1 MCAQRNIL
9 RTVFVP
15 ALATVVVGGWAGAEL
30 YIPTD
35 SATSGI
41 ATHSAMVTL
50 LASIDTDSDAV
61 GISESSLYSL
71 DQADLDTAMSELQ
84 SMGVT
89 QVRVLLP
96 WEHVEWTEGTYN
108 WTQADQLMDTAAKY
122 NISVDAV
129 ITTTP
134 PWASQYSAGGW
145 IADAAP
151 DPSSYAAYAK
161 FAATVATRYA
171 DQIGSIEV
179 SNEPNGANGWYP
191 SPDPAAYTQLLKDA
205 YTAIKAANPKM
216 AVVGGVL
223 GAGLTMGS
231 LTVNPVDFL
240 QQMYTDGAAGYFDAL
255 SFHPYNDTGTFSNG
269 AYYANSALDQLKDL
283 QALMAANGDGDK
295 LVWATEYGES
305 SKDAGG
311 EAQQAAF
318 IQDFLDTWSSLNG
331 VGPMF
336 IYSLL
341 DDDENNN
348 MGLLTD
354 DYTPK
359 QALAVVEAW
368 LKAHPTDDPDPAD
381 AAALSASADPPNPMA
396 AAVSTVQQMVSGMA
410 TAMANLAKTFTSSM
424 GVALASMSAAVSR
437 FATALTAAISPR
449 AAQSMTA
456 RVALTAASPVTA
468 PKTSPKTSMASTPAD
483 AGVDPAPAATTV
495 KSATRAVKNSTAG
508 GGSSAGGAAAS
519 GLRATAATT
528 PEPAT
533 AVEAKTAGKSADQSL
548 KASKTT
554 GVKEGSSTS
563 STAWPKSRSESGA
576 ADARRSAGGEHL
588 GGAAPRAKNNTNKHG
603 AKKPAH
609 TVGAK
614 AHKSSDHSSN
624 RSGGRHH

>member
-1 MCAQRNIL
+1 MSAHRNIL

-15 ALATVVVGGWAGAEL
+15 ALTTAVIGGWAGAGPGL
-30 YIPTD
+30 YASSGP
-35 SATSGI
+35 GI
-41 ATHSAMVTL
+41 ATRSATVAL
-50 LASIDTDSDAV
+50 LASIDTASDAV

-71 DQADLDTAMSELQ
+71 DQSDLDTAMSELQ
-84 SMGVT
+84 TMGVT

-96 WEHVEWTEGTYN
+96 WEHVEWTQGTYN

-122 NISVDAV
+122 NIAVDAV

-151 DPSSYAAYAK
+151 DPSADPAYAK

-171 DQIGSIEV
+171 NQIGSIEV

-205 YTAIKAANPKM
+205 YTAIKAANPNM
-216 AVVGGVL
+216 TVVGGVL
-223 GAGLTMGS
+223 GAGLTVGS

-240 QQMYTDGAAGYFDAL
+240 QQMYNDGAAGYFDAL

-283 QALMAANGDGDK
+283 QALMAANGDGSK

-305 SKDAGG
+305 SQDAGG
-311 EAQQAAF
+311 QAQQAAF
-318 IQDFLDTWSSLNG
+318 IQDFLNTWSSEKG

-368 LKAHPTDDPDPAD
+368 LKAHPTDDPADPP
-381 AAALSASADPPNPMA
+381 ASADPPNPVV
-396 AAVSTVQQMVSGMA
+396 AAVSAMQQMASGMA
-410 TAMANLAKTFTSSM
+410 TTMANLAKTFTSSI
-424 GVALASMSAAVSR
+424 GAALANMSKAVSQFAAALAAAVTPKAAMSTT
-437 FATALTAAISPR
+437 ATTALKAASPTSVISASTVANTTSAGRTQAQPVTSPR
-449 AAQSMTA
+449 APMAAGRSTKADTSRAVSSTGDPAAADSPRQATSTA
-456 RVALTAASPVTA
+456 SKTVPAETVPAKTATVDSDRSA
-468 PKTSPKTSMASTPAD
+468 PKTSGTSQNS
-483 AGVDPAPAATTV
+483 PAAP
-495 KSATRAVKNSTAG
+495 KSS
-508 GGSSAGGAAAS
+508 S
-519 GLRATAATT
+519 GLKSTT
-528 PEPAT
+528 GHSPTGDAHSGT
-533 AVEAKTAGKSADQSL
+533 TAGKQ
-548 KASKTT
+548 T
-554 GVKEGSSTS
+554 
-563 STAWPKSRSESGA
+563 
-576 ADARRSAGGEHL
+576 
-588 GGAAPRAKNNTNKHG
+588 
-603 AKKPAH
+603 KK
-609 TVGAK
+609 
-614 AHKSSDHSSN
+614 SDHTAGASSHKP
-624 RSGGRHH
+624 SHHTSNSNGHHGH